1 MTSAGIDWADIR
13 KKLPYERTEEQ
24 KKKRMD
30 MFNQFDPNA
39 NGYLSLAEVG
49 TLQKT
54 YPYILPQWALY
65 KVNSWEYGISIFF
78 IISNTF
84 QTEKGI
90 RDVLRCDAL
99 FANKRPIHRAFH
111 LAKKVGPKGKSG
123 KGDDY
128 LEKREFRLFLQLLRQ
143 YFEYMQAFSR

>member
-1 MTSAGIDWADIR
+1 MS
-13 KKLPYERTEEQ
+13 
-24 KKKRMD
+24 
-30 MFNQFDPNA
+30 
-39 NGYLSLAEVG
+39 
-49 TLQKT
+49 
-54 YPYILPQWALY
+54 LY
-65 KVNSWEYGISIFF
+65 KVNSWKYGISIFF